1 VAVLGP
7 MICYRALPHAGAT
20 GADCFKRTDR
30 EWEDLRKCMRVV
42 ASQCQGTVEEFSTSQ
57 RPNRVRND
65 ERKRLAA
72 ASTES
77 GNELTLNSAPVR

>member
-1 VAVLGP
+1 MYA
-7 MICYRALPHAGAT
+7 R
-20 GADCFKRTDR
+20 R
-30 EWEDLRKCMRVV
+30 
-42 ASQCQGTVEEFSTSQ
+42 ASQRQGTVEEFSTSQ
-57 RPNRVRND
+57 RPNRGRND